1 MTGKTI
7 VVGSLLWAGSLGGA
21 YFAGSMFSGAGG
33 GSESPTIS
41 EPAAPPPDTSPK
53 DRPLEDVSG
62 WSEAYAQENSAE
74 APLAGSSPVQ
84 LLKQSLNEE
93 DPILRMK
100 NLLSALENLGPEN
113 VEDFA
118 NAKATVSGREHGQ
131 LLTYFIHEWAS
142 FDPQGAVAFAQEQSN
157 GRQSIWLTSTAM
169 RSWGKEDPEAALTF
183 LETQELATDNSFLL
197 PGMISGWA
205 DADPLAAAQYALS
218 IEDERIRR
226 RSTWGVARE
235 MAGQDVEQIKNTL
248 NSLPNTDQQA
258 ELLAAI
264 TSQLS
269 RENPQGSLTLLQE
282 MDPELSNAR
291 AVEEL
296 IEGWV
301 DNDPAA
307 ASQFVLQLPAGEERT
322 SGMVSLIDRWS
333 RQDPVQAGEWLNQ
346 FPPSEELDQPV
357 AAYVTRVQR
366 NDPEG
371 ALSWASSITDPA
383 TRDELMVEVATRWMV
398 RDETSAAAYL
408 ADPQV
413 PPSVRESVFSRFEQG
428 GED

>member
-7 VVGSLLWAGSLGGA
+7 FIGSLLWMGSLGA
-21 YFAGSMFSGAGG
+21 AFFAGSFFS
-33 GSESPTIS
+33 SPRGDLDS
-41 EPAAPPPDTSPK
+41 SAMSDPSVPDPNASPG

-62 WSEAYAQENSAE
+62 WGEAYAQENTAE
-74 APLAGSSPVQ
+74 VPLTGSSPVQ
-84 LLKQSLNEE
+84 LLKRSLNEE
-93 DPILRMK
+93 DPIVRMK

-118 NAKATVSGREHGQ
+118 EEMANVSGREHGQ
-131 LLTYFIHEWAS
+131 LLSYFVYAWAS
-142 FDPQGAVAFAQEQSN
+142 FDPQGAIAFAQEQSN

-169 RSWGKEDPEAALTF
+169 QSWGKQDPEAALTF

-205 DADPLAAAQYALS
+205 DTDSLGAAQYALS
-218 IEDERIRR
+218 IEDDRIRR

-248 NSLPNTDQQA
+248 NSLPNSEQQA

-269 RENPQGSLTLLQE
+269 REDPQESLTLLQD
-282 MDPELSNAR
+282 MDPGLRNSR

-301 DNDPAA
+301 DNDPTA

-333 RQDPVQAGEWLNQ
+333 RQDPVEAGEWLNQ
-346 FPPSEELDQPV
+346 FPPSAELDQPV
-357 AAYVTRVQR
+357 VAYVNRVQR

-371 ALSWASSITDPA
+371 ALSWASSITDTA
-383 TRDELMVEVATRWMV
+383 TREELMVEVATRWMI
-398 RDETSAAAYL
+398 RDEPGATAYL

-413 PPSVRESVFSRFEQG
+413 PQTVKDSVLSRIEQIA
-428 GED
+428 GE